1 MPVSD
6 PGILLRQNSFMTKSR
21 EQRRGNLRQSVSL
34 RLGDQEDSD
43 ANSRAGEHHRSR
55 SSGEE
60 VILFETPSA

>member
-34 RLGDQEDSD
+34 RLGDQEDS